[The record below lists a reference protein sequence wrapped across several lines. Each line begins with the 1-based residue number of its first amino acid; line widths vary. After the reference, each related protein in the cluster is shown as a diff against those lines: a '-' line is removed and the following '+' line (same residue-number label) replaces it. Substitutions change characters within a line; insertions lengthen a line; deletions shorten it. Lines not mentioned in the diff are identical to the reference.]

1 MFEFENTIIS
11 EMEKWLHWRIQ
22 VICLY
27 ICHKFAIQDKNV
39 FYDFFSGQYMT
50 VRVGGGKEQ
59 EKQAR
64 MPILL
69 PQFNGILQVGLTLS
83 LNGLCNV

>member
-22 VICLY
+22 VIYLY
-27 ICHKFAIQDKNV
+27 ICHKFTIHDKNV
-39 FYDFFSGQYMT
+39 CYDFYRGQYMT
-50 VRVGGGKEQ
+50 VQVYYEKEH

-69 PQFNGILQVGLTLS
+69 PQFNGILQVGLLERT
-83 LNGLCNV
+83 V

>member
-11 EMEKWLHWRIQ
+11 EMEKWLYWRIQ
-22 VICLY
+22 VICFS
-27 ICHKFAIQDKNV
+27 ICHKFTIDDKAV
-39 FYDFFSGQYMT
+39 YYDSYRGQYMT
-50 VRVGGGKEQ
+50 VKVGGEKNQ

-69 PQFNGILQVGLTLS
+69 PQLGLLQVGLHEWTLYC
-83 LNGLCNV
+83 LIIL